1 MSMSEILKETTVWDC
16 DFQANHT
23 YLLDNKGK
31 IIAHAVHGG
40 DKIMISKS
48 GNIKLDKRYRTFVR
62 SNHSGLAKLIKTE
75 KPAFGVRVFLVKSK
89 EKQYTVELSNSA
101 YSCSHDF
108 TYLEISGT
116 CTGYNFR
123 GKCKHITAVAEKQQL
138 PISA

>member
-1 MSMSEILKETTVWDC
+1 MGMSEILKETTVWDC

-40 DKIMISKS
+40 DKLMISKS

-101 YSCSHDF
+101 YSC
-108 TYLEISGT
+108 T

-123 GKCKHITAVAEKQQL
+123 GKCKHITAVAEKQQS